1 MRTYGWD
8 AVKLSEAYTLE
19 ELAQLRDLITNDPAS
34 ANPGHATGADIYLY
48 NKKARR
54 KLDAIGWAVYYKQQE
69 ARRADER

>member
-19 ELAQLRDLITNDPAS
+19 ELAKLRELVTSDPAS
-34 ANPGHATGADIYLY
+34 ANPAHTAGDIYLY

-69 ARRADER
+69 KRADER